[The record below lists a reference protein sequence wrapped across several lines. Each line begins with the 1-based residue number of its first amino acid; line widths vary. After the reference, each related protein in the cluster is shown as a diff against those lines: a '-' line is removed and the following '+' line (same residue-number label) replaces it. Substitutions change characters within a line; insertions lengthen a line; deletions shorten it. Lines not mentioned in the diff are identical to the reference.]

1 MSSFYQSVIS
11 IISKPKEKRQ
21 DDEIHMILAWF
32 INLFKKKSSLFG
44 DIEPGLNFCAKIMQF
59 WQDFTNFFALEIIK
73 ELIKNCSFETKKT
86 DEIIIRQGDIGD
98 W

>member
-1 MSSFYQSVIS
+1 MIKIKLKKNNDFIINKMSSFYQSVIS

-59 WQDFTNFFALEIIK
+59 
-73 ELIKNCSFETKKT
+73 
-86 DEIIIRQGDIGD
+86 
-98 W
+98 